1 MTINTQSIYLLVFGC
16 VMYIIFTDENIA
28 KLAGH
33 LIRLARFQYD
43 KAKWLLLHSQSNPVV
58 KYMIYRRSLKTAERL
73 LKKIKEKE

>member
-16 VMYIIFTDENIA
+16 VMYLIFTDENIA
-28 KLAGH
+28 KLVGYLGR
-33 LIRLARFQYD
+33 LIQFQYD
-43 KAKWLLLHSQSNPVV
+43 NAKWLLLHSPSNPIV